1 MKKILLILLITL
13 SVGIFA
19 KPSVAGTCN
28 GGVEFEGAVNKHT
41 YCHSSTGMTWWAA
54 FAWCKK
60 QGRELASM
68 EQLCVDWAGAT
79 GNTACPNMV
88 VGKDIWG
95 WSANPSGSSS
105 AFSVNLSS
113 GNFNYGNLSYRI
125 NGSYALCF

>member
-19 KPSVAGTCN
+19 KPSIAGTCN
-28 GGVEFEGAVNKHT
+28 GGVEFEGAVNEHT

-68 EQLCVDWAGAT
+68 EQLCPSWGGAT
-79 GNTACPNMV
+79 GNGACPNVMIS
-88 VGKDIWG
+88 KSFIG
-95 WSANPSGSSS
+95 WSANPSGSTN
-105 AFSVNLSS
+105 AFNVNLSFGGVS
-113 GNFNYGNLSYRI
+113 NTPRNYNNY
-125 NGSYALCF
+125 YALCF

>member
-1 MKKILLILLITL
+1 MKKILFILLITL

-41 YCHSSTGMTWWAA
+41 YCRSSTSMTWWAA

-68 EQLCVDWAGAT
+68 NQLCVDWAGAT

-88 VGKDIWG
+88 VLGKELWG
-95 WSANPSGSSS
+95 WSANPSDSSY
-105 AFSVNLSS
+105 AFGVNLSS
-113 GNFNYGNLSYRI
+113 GNVFNFSARNYGNY
-125 NGSYALCF
+125 YALCF